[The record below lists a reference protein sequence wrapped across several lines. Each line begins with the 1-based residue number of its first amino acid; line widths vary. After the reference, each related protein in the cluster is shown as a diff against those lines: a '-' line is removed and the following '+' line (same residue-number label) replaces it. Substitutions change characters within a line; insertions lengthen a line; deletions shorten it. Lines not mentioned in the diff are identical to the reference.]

1 MSIFHRI
8 LVPIDGSEPSNAAVA
23 LALKF
28 AQTDGSAP
36 ELVFCHVV
44 DVAAEYRAISEAQMI
59 LGAQDM
65 IDEDRARG
73 EKLVEAVLKTAQD
86 AGIHASGEILD
97 GDPAQTIVRRARE
110 GGFDL
115 IVTGTHGRDGIERMF
130 LGSTAEDVLR
140 HASVPVLAVKAPA
153 I

>member
-73 EKLVEAVLKTAQD
+73 EKLVEAVLKQRKTPAYKPAAKYWTA
-86 AGIHASGEILD
+86 I
-97 GDPAQTIVRRARE
+97 RRRRSY
-110 GGFDL
+110 G
-115 IVTGTHGRDGIERMF
+115 
-130 LGSTAEDVLR
+130 
-140 HASVPVLAVKAPA
+140 VPVKAVST
-153 I
+153 